1 MILMRASF
9 NRGGAGLRCT
19 ACALAVL
26 LLGSG
31 SASAI
36 TLQAAY
42 QAALKNDPT
51 FRMNFFE
58 NEAAKENI
66 VMGRSNLLPNVS
78 ASFSTSRN
86 IADQDT
92 YSPPQP
98 LYNYAG
104 GWVPS
109 QPRYMSR
116 SSVVQLRQPILNL
129 DGVARYRQGKV
140 IAKQSQAQFES
151 NTNEVAMRVVGAYF
165 DALFA
170 DDQVALA
177 RVQRDMYAE
186 QQKVNARMFEKGE
199 GTKTDMLETKARL
212 DLAEAQLVEAQDNA
226 VAARTSLA
234 GIIGGEPGPL
244 DMLRDDFRVG
254 DLDIGPYEKWQKLAL
269 ANNRELAAARLAI
282 ENARLEISKDKAGHY
297 PRVDLIATYSKGQA
311 ESLNTYNMNSV
322 NRAVGVQVNIPIYA
336 GGAVNAQ
343 VRQAAAGYE
352 RAQADLDARTAKVMV
367 DLRKAHDVVESSVHK
382 IEALAKAVESGK
394 ELMKAT
400 EQSIKGGVRINLD
413 LLNAQQQL
421 YTSQRDLAQAR
432 YSYLLGLLRLRAI
445 AGMVGDSDV
454 REIAAYLKS

>member
-1 MILMRASF
+1 MPMRSF
-9 NRGGAGLRCT
+9 TQRRGGLRRT

-26 LLGSG
+26 LLASG

-36 TLQAAY
+36 TLQGAY

-58 NEAAKENI
+58 NEAGKENA
-66 VMGRSNLLPNVS
+66 VLGRSNLLPTVS
-78 ASFSTSRN
+78 AQFSTSRN
-86 IADQDT
+86 IADQDI
-92 YSPPQP
+92 YSPP
-98 LYNYAG
+98 NIFSAG
-104 GWVPS
+104 GWSAS

-140 IAKQSQAQFES
+140 MAKQSQAQFEV
-151 NTNEVAMRVVGAYF
+151 NTNEVALRVIGAYF

-186 QQKVNARMFEKGE
+186 QQKVNERLFEKGE

-226 VAARTSLA
+226 TAARTSLA

-244 DMLRDDFRVG
+244 DQLRQDFHVG
-254 DLDIGPYEKWQKLAL
+254 DLDIGPYEKWQKLAV
-269 ANNRELAAARLAI
+269 ANNRELAASRLAI

-297 PRVDLIATYSKGQA
+297 PRVDLIAAYSKGQA
-311 ESLNTYNMNSV
+311 ESLNTYNQNTV
-322 NRAVGVQVNIPIYA
+322 NRSIGVQVNIPIYS

-352 RAQADLDARTAKVMV
+352 RAKSEFDARTAKVMV

-382 IEALAKAVESGK
+382 IQALDKAVASGK

-400 EQSIKGGVRINLD
+400 EQSITGGVRINLD

-432 YSYLLGLLRLRAI
+432 YSYLLGLLRLRGL
-445 AGMVGDSDV
+445 AGMIGDSDV
-454 REIAAYLKS
+454 REIAAYLR

>member
-1 MILMRASF
+1 MPMRF
-9 NRGGAGLRCT
+9 LPRT

-26 LLGSG
+26 LLASG

-36 TLQAAY
+36 SLQAAY

-58 NEAAKENI
+58 NESAKEN
-66 VMGRSNLLPNVS
+66 VVLGRSNLLPSVS
-78 ASFSTSRN
+78 AQFSTSRN

-92 YSPPQP
+92 YYGAP
-98 LYNYAG
+98 YNE
-104 GWVPS
+104 WIPS
-109 QPRYMSR
+109 QPRYLSR
-116 SSVVQLRQPILNL
+116 SSVVQLRQPIINL

-140 IAKQSQAQFES
+140 IAQQSQAQFEV
-151 NTNEVAMRVVGAYF
+151 NTNEVALRVVGAYF

-170 DDQVALA
+170 EDQVALA

-186 QQKVNARMFEKGE
+186 QQKVNERLFEKGE

-212 DLAEAQLVEAQDNA
+212 DLAEAQLVETQDNA
-226 VAARTSLA
+226 VAARNSLA

-244 DMLRDDFRVG
+244 DQLRDDFRVG
-254 DLDIGPYEKWQKLAL
+254 DLDIGTYEKWQQLAM

-297 PRVDLIATYSKGQA
+297 PRVDLIAAYSKGQA
-311 ESLNTYNMNSV
+311 ESLTTYNQKTV
-322 NRAVGVQVNIPIYA
+322 NRSIGLQVNIPIYS
-336 GGAVNAQ
+336 GGAINAQ

-352 RAQADLDARTAKVMV
+352 RAKADFDARTAKMMV
-367 DLRKAHDVVESSVHK
+367 ELRKAHAVVESSVHR
-382 IEALAKAVESGK
+382 IQALVKAVESGK

-421 YTSQRDLAQAR
+421 FTSQRDLAQAR
-432 YSYLLGLLRLRAI
+432 YSYLLGLLRLRGL
-445 AGMVGDSDV
+445 AGMIGDSDV
-454 REIAAYLKS
+454 REIGAYTKS